1 MKVNKIYVK
10 SKNIHYT
17 IIIGKGLLG
26 ILKKQLNKLCPRTK
40 KVGLILD
47 KNIPNHFKIKIKKQL
62 KKYNVYVYEF
72 LPNERLK
79 SFKKANSLLESLIK
93 NNLSRNDTIITVG
106 GGIIGDFGSF
116 VASIYKRGI
125 NLISIPSTLLAQVD
139 SSIGGKTGV
148 NSAGGKNLIGTF
160 YQPKLVLSD
169 LTLLKSLSKRNLVCG
184 FAEILKHS
192 IIKDGKFF
200 NKLDKD
206 KNKIFENFNFNILSE
221 IIFKSC
227 KIKLSFVNKDEK
239 EQNDRMILNFGHT
252 FAHGI
257 EAANKYSGK
266 INHGEAVLSGMVLA
280 TRLSFIKKVCSK
292 QTLDKIEKLYLNQK
306 LLKKFL
312 NFLNKNNL
320 NKIVNFMEV
329 DKKNYDKKINLILL
343 KRIGKTTKPGQYRFS
358 PKEMKNVLKKIIR
371 F

>member
-1 MKVNKIYVK
+1 MKINKIYVK
-10 SKNIHYT
+10 SKNTRYT
-17 IIIGKGLLG
+17 IIIGKGSLG

-47 KNIPNHFKIKIKKQL
+47 KNIPHHFKIKIKKQL

-139 SSIGGKTGV
+139 SSIGGKTAV
-148 NSAGGKNLIGTF
+148 NSVGGKNLIGTF

-200 NKLDKD
+200 NKLDKE
-206 KNKIFENFNFNILSE
+206 KNKIFENFIFIL
-221 IIFKSC
+221 I
-227 KIKLSFVNKDEK
+227 
-239 EQNDRMILNFGHT
+239 
-252 FAHGI
+252 
-257 EAANKYSGK
+257 
-266 INHGEAVLSGMVLA
+266 
-280 TRLSFIKKVCSK
+280 
-292 QTLDKIEKLYLNQK
+292 
-306 LLKKFL
+306 
-312 NFLNKNNL
+312 
-320 NKIVNFMEV
+320 
-329 DKKNYDKKINLILL
+329 
-343 KRIGKTTKPGQYRFS
+343 
-358 PKEMKNVLKKIIR
+358 
-371 F
+371 